1 MRFGSL
7 VNTSGPKA
15 VDEAVEGAATLIDR
29 VVDQL
34 PAELTETTILGVA
47 PWQWIGIA
55 ALAVVVLFLAW
66 LLTSAGLFVAVRI
79 VGRRQ
84 GRLDDETRRAIRG
97 PVRLLLASVLFTVT
111 LPALRLPDGPR
122 GRLEHVV
129 LFIGLFALVWLGFRI
144 IDQTV
149 RVMMQR
155 FSVSGAARMRAL
167 VPLGGTLVKA
177 VVVALAIVVL
187 LENLG
192 YNVAGILAGLGI
204 GGLAFALAAQKTIEN
219 LFGGVSVIADEPV
232 RVGDFCRF
240 GDKIGTVEEI
250 GLRSTR
256 IRTLDRTLLS
266 VPNAEFSMIQ
276 IENFGRRDM
285 IRFYTILNLRYE
297 TTADQLR
304 YVLSQIRRLLVS
316 HARVT
321 PDPARVRFVGFGA
334 HSLDIEIFAYVTST
348 EWSEFLGIR
357 EDLLLRIMDIV
368 GEAGASFAF
377 PSQTLYLGRDQQPPP
392 ETVEQA
398 ERQVQEWRSQG
409 RLPFPDYAPETL
421 EEMDDTIP
429 FPPEGSAVVPRSS
442 DDGG

>member
-1 MRFGSL
+1 M
-7 VNTSGPKA
+7 
-15 VDEAVEGAATLIDR
+15 IDR
-29 VVDQL
+29 FIDWL
-34 PAELTETTILGVA
+34 PAKLTETTVLGVA

-55 ALAVVVLFLAW
+55 LLAVVALFIAW
-66 LLTSAGLFVAVRI
+66 LVTSAGLFIAAKI

-84 GRLDDETRRAIRG
+84 GRLDEEARRAVRG
-97 PVRLLLASVLFTVT
+97 PLRLLIGSILFTLLMPV
-111 LPALRLPDGPR
+111 LRLADSAR
-122 GRLEHVV
+122 ERLENVV
-129 LFIGLFALVWLGFRI
+129 LVIGLFALVWLGFRI
-144 IDQTV
+144 INQVMRVIEQRLTV
-149 RVMMQR
+149 R
-155 FSVSGAARMRAL
+155 GAKRLLAL
-167 VPLGGTLVKA
+167 IPLGGALAKG

-256 IRTLDRTLLS
+256 IRSLDRTVIS

-276 IENFGRRDM
+276 IENFARRDM

-297 TTADQLR
+297 TTADQMR
-304 YVLSQIRRLLVS
+304 YVLSQIRRLLAS
-316 HARVT
+316 HERVT
-321 PDPARVRFVGFGA
+321 PEPARVRFVGFGA
-334 HSLDIEIFAYVTST
+334 HSLDLEIFAYVSST
-348 EWSEFLGIR
+348 DWGEFLGIR

-392 ETVEQA
+392 DVVEQA
-398 ERQVQEWRSQG
+398 EKQVEEWRSQG
-409 RLPFPDYAPETL
+409 RLPLPDYAPETL
-421 EEMDDTIP
+421 EEMDDTIR
-429 FPPEGSAVVPRSS
+429 FPPEGSAVA
-442 DDGG
+442 GEKTE